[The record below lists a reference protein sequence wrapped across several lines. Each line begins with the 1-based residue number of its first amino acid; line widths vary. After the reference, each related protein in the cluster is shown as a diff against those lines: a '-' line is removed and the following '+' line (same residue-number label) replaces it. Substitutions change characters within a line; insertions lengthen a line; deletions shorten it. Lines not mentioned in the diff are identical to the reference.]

1 MKEVSIMSMDT
12 LHKIFTGL
20 LFLLTALP
28 FIMFIQFKW
37 KRREDYYYFFLSYF
51 SLIIFTITIPV
62 LLLIFEIEVWEPL
75 HKPYWIFSTLILPL
89 IVIVMHTYFV
99 ILVKRDMFI
108 VKLEKIERLE
118 KIIFKDPRPIAAI
131 FWLACVWKY
140 AEKYFN

>member
-1 MKEVSIMSMDT
+1 MSMDT
-12 LHKIFTGL
+12 LDKIFTGL

-37 KRREDYYYFFLSYF
+37 KRREGYYYVFLSNF

-62 LLLIFEIEVWEPL
+62 LLLIFEIEVWESL
-75 HKPYWIFSTLILPL
+75 HKPYLIFITLILPL
-89 IVIVMHTYFV
+89 IVIAMHTYFV

-108 VKLEKIERLE
+108 VNLEKNERLE
-118 KIIFKDPRPIAAI
+118 KLIFNDPRPATAI
-131 FWLACVWKY
+131 FWLVCVWKY

>member
-1 MKEVSIMSMDT
+1 MSMDT
-12 LHKIFTGL
+12 LDKVFTYF

-37 KRREDYYYFFLSYF
+37 KKRERYYYVLLSYS
-51 SLIIFTITIPV
+51 SLIIFTFTVPV

>member
-1 MKEVSIMSMDT
+1 MSMDT
-12 LHKIFTGL
+12 LDKIFTGL
-20 LFLLTALP
+20 LFFLTALP

-37 KRREDYYYFFLSYF
+37 KRREHYYYLFLSYF
-51 SLIIFTITIPV
+51 SLIIFTCTIPV
-62 LLLIFEIEVWEPL
+62 LLLIFEIEVWESL
-75 HKPYWIFSTLILPL
+75 HKPYWIFSTLILPI

-131 FWLACVWKY
+131 FWLACIWKY

>member
-1 MKEVSIMSMDT
+1 MSMDT
-12 LHKIFTGL
+12 LDKVFTCF

-37 KRREDYYYFFLSYF
+37 KKRERYYYVLLSYS
-51 SLIIFTITIPV
+51 SLIIFTFTVPV

>member
-1 MKEVSIMSMDT
+1 MSMDT
-12 LHKIFTGL
+12 LDKIFTGL

-28 FIMFIQFKW
+28 VIMFIQFKW
-37 KRREDYYYFFLSYF
+37 KRRERYYYVLLSYS
-51 SLIIFTITIPV
+51 SLIIFTFTVPV
-62 LLLIFEIEVWEPL
+62 LLLIFGIEAWESL

-131 FWLACVWKY
+131 FWLACIWKY